1 VDRNERDVRLTLPL
15 QKPGEM
21 KLQKAWVE
29 FPARLATQPL
39 WATLD
44 LRPTPPDA
52 TRGQVRWGRLCVC
65 DLVQYFLPT
74 MTAEPCSPTL
84 LAALWLLSGPL
95 QDCSPC
101 PASQRMNIVLSS

>member
-52 TRGQVRWGRLCVC
+52 KWGEVRWGRLCVC
-65 DLVQYFLPT
+65 DLVPPPPPPT
-74 MTAEPCSPTL
+74 SAPPSRLVQGHGAPPPTT
-84 LAALWLLSGPL
+84 
-95 QDCSPC
+95 
-101 PASQRMNIVLSS
+101 